1 MPTKCLV
8 YRIALTT
15 TSLVAILASSL
26 TFLSAKVEATEQMCD
41 SDFFNIFSQISC
53 IDIGPTKP
61 VDNDGS
67 GGRDN
72 YYYHVYIQ
80 NKTNRPI
87 WVAVNFLQSPPGSSG
102 SDSDLAVVIPA
113 QWRTEGYWKLNP
125 GQKTLILDDEERI
138 SNRIIYFHAHD
149 EQGKSWGSSEKVF
162 DIRGENQPFFEA
174 NMGDEI
180 GKYTQSFTAD

>member
-1 MPTKCLV
+1 MQTKCLA

-26 TFLSAKVEATEQMCD
+26 TFPSAKVEARPCG
-41 SDFFNIFSQISC
+41 SDIFSRIGCS
-53 IDIGPTKP
+53 IDPTNP
-61 VDNDGS
+61 LDNDGS
-67 GGRDN
+67 GRRDN

-87 WVAVNFLQSPPGSSG
+87 WVAVHFRQAPPSSSG

-113 QWRTEGYWKLNP
+113 RWITKGYWKLNP
-125 GQKTLILDDEERI
+125 GQKTIILDDEERI

-149 EQGKSWGSSEKVF
+149 EQGKLWGSNETVF
-162 DIRGENQPFFEA
+162 EISNENQPFFKA
-174 NMGDEI
+174 NMGDKI
-180 GKYTQSFTAD
+180 GTYTQSFTGN

>member
-1 MPTKCLV
+1 MQTQCLA

-26 TFLSAKVEATEQMCD
+26 TFPSAKVEARPCG
-41 SDFFNIFSQISC
+41 SDVLSQIGCQLDPTNPLDPNRNIFE
-53 IDIGPTKP
+53 GNHK
-61 VDNDGS
+61 
-67 GGRDN
+67 

-87 WVAVNFLQSPPGSSG
+87 WVAVHFRPNAPGSSG
-102 SDSDLAVVIPA
+102 SESDLAVVIPVR
-113 QWRTEGYWKLNP
+113 WRTEGYWKLNP

-149 EQGKSWGSSEKVF
+149 EQGKIWGSNEISF
-162 DIRGENQPFFEA
+162 DIRGENQPFFKA

-180 GKYTQSFTAD
+180 GTYTQSFTAD

>member
-1 MPTKCLV
+1 MQTKCLV

-15 TSLVAILASSL
+15 TSLVAILTSSL
-26 TFLSAKVEATEQMCD
+26 TFPSAKVEARPCG
-41 SDFFNIFSQISC
+41 SDDLSKIGCFLDPFN
-53 IDIGPTKP
+53 PLE
-61 VDNDGS
+61 NNGS
-67 GGRDN
+67 GQSSD
-72 YYYHVYIQ
+72 YTSYYHIYIQ

-87 WVAVNFLQSPPGSSG
+87 WVAVHFRKDGYKRVGTQYEY
-102 SDSDLAVVIPA
+102 D

-149 EQGKSWGSSEKVF
+149 EQGKVWGSSEKVF

-180 GKYTQSFTAD
+180 GKYTQSFTAN